1 MIEKGF
7 LIYANNTWKT
17 DYLKQ
22 AYALG
27 LSIKLF
33 NPNAHI
39 TVVTNTEVNDRY
51 EKVLDDV
58 IFNKIAKRKDRIGG
72 NSKNSQLVQIPEKK
86 MIKKGVGTYKIQPRS
101 ILNAED
107 RVNAFD
113 ISPYLKT
120 IVLDADTLVTENLDG
135 WWKYLKNY
143 MIFYSSTIRTYR
155 GIIDSSVAYRK
166 VFVRNKLPNLYNSIH
181 YFEKSEEA
189 ALFYRMQRLVV
200 ENWKLFYDKYT
211 PRKKQKW
218 CSMDVS
224 SGITSK
230 LLCNEDE
237 ITAKDSFI
245 NVVHLKP
252 KHQGWKFDYVK
263 SSTAV
268 TLNFSKNNFYI
279 GNYKQNGIIHYV
291 EKEFLTDYLI
301 KQLEEANETVFAV

>member
-39 TVVTNTEVNDRY
+39 TVVTNTEVSDRY
-51 EKVLDDV
+51 KKVLDDV
-58 IFNKIAKRKDRIGG
+58 IFN
-72 NSKNSQLVQIPEKK
+72 
-86 MIKKGVGTYKIQPRS
+86 KIQPRS

-107 RVNAFD
+107 RINAFD

-143 MIFYSSTIRTYR
+143 MIFYSSAIRTYR
-155 GIIDSSVAYRK
+155 GVIDRSVVYRK
-166 VFVRNKLPNLYNSIH
+166 VFVRNQLPNLYNTIH

-189 ALFYRMQRLVV
+189 ALFYRMQRLVI

-211 PRKKQKW
+211 PTKKQKW

-224 SGITSK
+224 SAITSK

-237 ITAKDSFI
+237 ITANDSFI

-291 EKEFLTDYLI
+291 EKGFLTDYLI
-301 KQLEEANETVFAV
+301 KQLEEANETVLAV

>member
-17 DYLKQ
+17 NYLKQ

-39 TVVTNTEVNDRY
+39 TVVTNTEVSDRY
-51 EKVLDDV
+51 KKVLDDV
-58 IFNKIAKRKDRIGG
+58 IFN
-72 NSKNSQLVQIPEKK
+72 
-86 MIKKGVGTYKIQPRS
+86 KIQPRS

-107 RVNAFD
+107 RINAFD

-155 GIIDSSVAYRK
+155 GVIDRSVVYRK
-166 VFVRNKLPNLYNSIH
+166 VFVRNRLPNLYNTIH

-189 ALFYRMQRLVV
+189 ALFYRMQRLVI

-211 PRKKQKW
+211 PTKKQKW

-224 SGITSK
+224 SAITSK

-291 EKEFLTDYLI
+291 EKGFLTDYLI
-301 KQLEEANETVFAV
+301 KQLEEANETVLAV

>member
-51 EKVLDDV
+51 KKVLDNV
-58 IFNKIAKRKDRIGG
+58 IFN
-72 NSKNSQLVQIPEKK
+72 
-86 MIKKGVGTYKIQPRS
+86 KIQPRS

-107 RVNAFD
+107 RINAFD

-143 MIFYSSTIRTYR
+143 MIFYSSAIRTYR
-155 GIIDSSVAYRK
+155 GVIDRSVVYRK
-166 VFVRNKLPNLYNSIH
+166 VFVRNQLPNLYNTIH

-189 ALFYRMQRLVV
+189 ALFYRMQRLVI

-211 PRKKQKW
+211 PTKKQKW

-224 SGITSK
+224 SAITSK

-291 EKEFLTDYLI
+291 EKGFLTDYLI
-301 KQLEEANETVFAV
+301 KQLEEANETVLAV

>member
-1 MIEKGF
+1 MVKSIR
-7 LIYANNTWKT
+7 LWVSNLLCLT

-39 TVVTNTEVNDRY
+39 TVVTNTEVSDRY
-51 EKVLDDV
+51 KKVLDDV
-58 IFNKIAKRKDRIGG
+58 IFN
-72 NSKNSQLVQIPEKK
+72 
-86 MIKKGVGTYKIQPRS
+86 KIQPRS

-107 RVNAFD
+107 RINAFD

-143 MIFYSSTIRTYR
+143 MIFYSSAIRTYR
-155 GIIDSSVAYRK
+155 GVIDRSVVYRK
-166 VFVRNKLPNLYNSIH
+166 VFVRNQLPNLYNTIH

-189 ALFYRMQRLVV
+189 ALFYRMQRLVI

-211 PRKKQKW
+211 PTKKQKW

-224 SGITSK
+224 SAITSK

-291 EKEFLTDYLI
+291 EKGFLTDYLI
-301 KQLEEANETVFAV
+301 KQLEEANETVLAV

>member
-39 TVVTNTEVNDRY
+39 TVVTNTEVSDRY
-51 EKVLDDV
+51 KKVLDDV
-58 IFNKIAKRKDRIGG
+58 IFN
-72 NSKNSQLVQIPEKK
+72 
-86 MIKKGVGTYKIQPRS
+86 KIQPRS

-107 RVNAFD
+107 RINAFD

-143 MIFYSSTIRTYR
+143 MIFYSSAIRTYR
-155 GIIDSSVAYRK
+155 GVIDRSVVYRK
-166 VFVRNKLPNLYNSIH
+166 VFVRNQLPNLYNTIH

-189 ALFYRMQRLVV
+189 ALFYRMQRLVI

-211 PRKKQKW
+211 PTKKQKW

-224 SGITSK
+224 SAITSK

-291 EKEFLTDYLI
+291 EKGFLTDYLI
-301 KQLEEANETVFAV
+301 KQLEEANETVLAV

>member
-39 TVVTNTEVNDRY
+39 TVVTNTEVSDRY
-51 EKVLDDV
+51 KKVLDDV
-58 IFNKIAKRKDRIGG
+58 IFNK
-72 NSKNSQLVQIPEKK
+72 
-86 MIKKGVGTYKIQPRS
+86 MQPRS

-107 RVNAFD
+107 RINAFD

-155 GIIDSSVAYRK
+155 GVIDRSVVYRK
-166 VFVRNKLPNLYNSIH
+166 VFVRNRLPNLYNTIH

-189 ALFYRMQRLVV
+189 ALFYRMQRLVI

-211 PRKKQKW
+211 PTKKQKW
-218 CSMDVS
+218 
-224 SGITSK
+224 
-230 LLCNEDE
+230 
-237 ITAKDSFI
+237 
-245 NVVHLKP
+245 
-252 KHQGWKFDYVK
+252 W
-263 SSTAV
+263 
-268 TLNFSKNNFYI
+268 
-279 GNYKQNGIIHYV
+279 
-291 EKEFLTDYLI
+291 
-301 KQLEEANETVFAV
+301 

>member
-17 DYLKQ
+17 NYLKQ

-39 TVVTNTEVNDRY
+39 TVVTNTEVSDRY
-51 EKVLDDV
+51 KKVLDDV
-58 IFNKIAKRKDRIGG
+58 IFN
-72 NSKNSQLVQIPEKK
+72 
-86 MIKKGVGTYKIQPRS
+86 KIQPRS

-107 RVNAFD
+107 RINAFD

-155 GIIDSSVAYRK
+155 GVIDRSVVYRK
-166 VFVRNKLPNLYNSIH
+166 VFVRNRLPNLYNTIH

-189 ALFYRMQRLVV
+189 ALFYRMQRLVI

-211 PRKKQKW
+211 PTKKQKW

-224 SGITSK
+224 SAITSK

-301 KQLEEANETVFAV
+301 KQLEEANETVLAV

>member
-51 EKVLDDV
+51 KKVLDNV
-58 IFNKIAKRKDRIGG
+58 IFN
-72 NSKNSQLVQIPEKK
+72 
-86 MIKKGVGTYKIQPRS
+86 KIQPRS

-155 GIIDSSVAYRK
+155 GVIDSSVVYRK
-166 VFVRNKLPNLYNSIH
+166 VFVRNQLPNLYNSIH

-189 ALFYRMQRLVV
+189 ALFYRMQRLVI

-211 PRKKQKW
+211 PTKKQKW

-224 SGITSK
+224 SAITSK

-291 EKEFLTDYLI
+291 EKGFLTDYLI
-301 KQLEEANETVFAV
+301 KQLEEANETVLAV

>member
-39 TVVTNTEVNDRY
+39 TVVTNTEVSDRY
-51 EKVLDDV
+51 KKVLDDV
-58 IFNKIAKRKDRIGG
+58 IFN
-72 NSKNSQLVQIPEKK
+72 
-86 MIKKGVGTYKIQPRS
+86 KIQPRS

-107 RVNAFD
+107 RINAFD

-143 MIFYSSTIRTYR
+143 MIFYSSAIRTYR
-155 GIIDSSVAYRK
+155 GVIDRSVVYRK
-166 VFVRNKLPNLYNSIH
+166 VFVRNQLPNLYNTIH

-189 ALFYRMQRLVV
+189 ALFYRMQRLVI

-211 PRKKQKW
+211 PTKKQKW

-224 SGITSK
+224 SAITSK

-279 GNYKQNGIIHYV
+279 GNYKQM
-291 EKEFLTDYLI
+291 E
-301 KQLEEANETVFAV
+301 

>member
-39 TVVTNTEVNDRY
+39 TVVTNTEVSDRY
-51 EKVLDDV
+51 KKVLDDV
-58 IFNKIAKRKDRIGG
+58 IFN
-72 NSKNSQLVQIPEKK
+72 
-86 MIKKGVGTYKIQPRS
+86 KIQPRS

-107 RVNAFD
+107 RINAFD

-143 MIFYSSTIRTYR
+143 MIFYSSAIRTYR
-155 GIIDSSVAYRK
+155 GVIDRSVVYRK
-166 VFVRNKLPNLYNSIH
+166 VFVRNQLPNLYNTIH

-189 ALFYRMQRLVV
+189 ALFYRMQRLVI

-211 PRKKQKW
+211 PTKKQKW

-224 SGITSK
+224 SAITSK

-291 EKEFLTDYLI
+291 EKGFLTDYLI

>member
-17 DYLKQ
+17 NYLKQ

-39 TVVTNTEVNDRY
+39 TVVTNTEVSDRY
-51 EKVLDDV
+51 KKVLDDV
-58 IFNKIAKRKDRIGG
+58 IFN
-72 NSKNSQLVQIPEKK
+72 
-86 MIKKGVGTYKIQPRS
+86 KIQPRS

-107 RVNAFD
+107 RINAFD

-143 MIFYSSTIRTYR
+143 MIFYSSAIRTYR
-155 GIIDSSVAYRK
+155 GVIDRSVVYRK
-166 VFVRNKLPNLYNSIH
+166 VFVRNQLPNLYNTIH

-189 ALFYRMQRLVV
+189 ALFYRMQRLVI

-211 PRKKQKW
+211 PTKKQKW

-224 SGITSK
+224 SAITSK

-291 EKEFLTDYLI
+291 EKGFLTDYLI
-301 KQLEEANETVFAV
+301 KQLEEANETVLAV

>member
-1 MIEKGF
+1 MRQI

-17 DYLKQ
+17 NYLKQ

-39 TVVTNTEVNDRY
+39 TVVTNTEVSDRY
-51 EKVLDDV
+51 KKVLDDV
-58 IFNKIAKRKDRIGG
+58 IFN
-72 NSKNSQLVQIPEKK
+72 
-86 MIKKGVGTYKIQPRS
+86 KIQPRS

-107 RVNAFD
+107 RINAFD

-120 IVLDADTLVTENLDG
+120 IVLDADTLVTENLEG

-155 GIIDSSVAYRK
+155 GVIDRSVVYRK
-166 VFVRNKLPNLYNSIH
+166 VFVRNRLPNLYNTIH

-189 ALFYRMQRLVV
+189 ALFYRMQRLVI

-211 PRKKQKW
+211 PTKKQKW

-224 SGITSK
+224 SAITSK

-291 EKEFLTDYLI
+291 EKGFLTDYLI
-301 KQLEEANETVFAV
+301 KQLEEANETVLAV